1 MPDRIRTS
9 GSGARPPASSRAG
22 SEAAEA
28 RRPFL
33 VGGENY
39 PVDVDRA
46 GGGGDKYEPY
56 TPREARMR
64 LLPQVDGLQVA
75 VRSLPVQLRGADVVF
90 ETKLLANYLASS
102 HFPAELIRAAG
113 FEMVGSRNSPGRLVT
128 RESEEAYPTKTL
140 LLAGPDESFSRLM
153 NLVGSEPERG
163 APRFW
168 ESMVRVDEMRLSPPE
183 DVIRSRVEVGTGEVF
198 TWEAVLHPVSSRSI
212 NPPRELRA
220 VLAKWEA
227 LVREE
232 GGMINLDDV
241 RTVDGLTFVPVGLA
255 AESLTRVARFN
266 PLRCIRLMPKVR
278 PLRVP
283 VTRAVDGPFELAPPD
298 ERATP
303 RSPTRI
309 AIFDGGVD
317 DSCPFVRP
325 FVRQFDLTPEPPEDE
340 DVMHGAAV
348 TTTTLYG
355 YVRDDAIVPRPDVFV
370 DHFRVLP
377 LPYAAAHGPDDID
390 RELYWLLGQI
400 EREVRDGD
408 YALVNLSVGPR
419 MAVDEAGEPDAWT
432 STLDAL
438 AREKSVL
445 FVTAAGNDGHL
456 DAEAGLHRVQVPADM
471 VNGLGVGACIHR
483 DDRQVVRASYS
494 SQGPGR
500 WGARVQPA
508 GVAFGG
514 VLPSAPFVG
523 VLPHGTLGIMEGTS
537 FAAPLVTHG
546 LTGLLAEIGPTRSS
560 PELLRAFAIHHAER
574 STRNHDL
581 NQIGYGRF
589 RERYDDVWVGD
600 RRAVTV
606 VYEDR
611 LNREGV
617 AGLRLPVP
625 EGLPPDAQLEVW
637 WTLCITAPIA
647 PHDAVEYTM
656 AGCETLFRPHR
667 YRYGFN
673 DPATNK
679 KKGEA
684 DIREERDLALSY
696 IRQGFVQSR
705 MPVSKPAPRML
716 GREQG
721 RREGGKWETVV
732 QQRFSRLAASTL
744 VEPTVELNYIARGGG
759 ILQRNVDALPYA
771 MLVTVR
777 TRADVDLYGLVSQQ
791 FPLLAPIQ
799 AQVQLRV

>member
-1 MPDRIRTS
+1 MP
-9 GSGARPPASSRAG
+9 
-22 SEAAEA
+22 E
-28 RRPFL
+28 
-33 VGGENY
+33 
-39 PVDVDRA
+39 
-46 GGGGDKYEPY
+46 
-56 TPREARMR
+56 
-64 LLPQVDGLQVA
+64 
-75 VRSLPVQLRGADVVF
+75 QLRGTDVVF
-90 ETKLLANYLASS
+90 ETRLLANYLAGS
-102 HFPAELIRAAG
+102 HHPAELIRAAG
-113 FEMVGSRNSPGRLVT
+113 FELVGSRNSPGRLVT
-128 RESEEAYPTKTL
+128 RDSEETYPTKTL
-140 LLAGPDESFSRLM
+140 LLAGPDESYTRLM
-153 NLVGSEPERG
+153 RLVGAEPEAA

-168 ESMVRVDEMRLSPPE
+168 ESMVRVDEMRLAPPE
-183 DVIRSRVEVGTGEVF
+183 DVIRSRVELGTGEVF
-198 TWEAVLHPVSSRSI
+198 TWEAVLHPVRSRSV
-212 NPPRELRA
+212 NASRELRS

-227 LVREE
+227 LVRSE
-232 GGMINLDDV
+232 GGAIDLDDV
-241 RTVDGLTFVPVGLA
+241 RTVDGMSFIPVSLA
-255 AESLTRVARFN
+255 AESLSRVARFN
-266 PLRCIRLMPKVR
+266 PLRCIRIMPKVR

-283 VTRAVDGPFELAPPD
+283 VTRAVDGPFELTPPD

-303 RSPTRI
+303 RSATRI

-317 DSCPFVRP
+317 ESCPFVRP
-325 FVRQFDLTPEPPEDE
+325 FVRQFELSPEPPEDE
-340 DVMHGAAV
+340 DVAHGAAV

-355 YVRDDAIVPRPDVFV
+355 YVRADATVPRPDVFV

-390 RELYWLLGQI
+390 RELYWLLGEI
-400 EREVRDGD
+400 EREVRAGD

-438 AREKSVL
+438 AREKRVL

-456 DAEAGLHRVQVPADM
+456 DAESGLHRVQVPADM
-471 VNGLGVGACIHR
+471 VNGLGVGACVDR
-483 DDRQVVRASYS
+483 DGRQVVRASYS

-523 VLPHGTLGIMEGTS
+523 VLPHGALGIMEGTS

-546 LTGLLAEIGPTRSS
+546 LTGLLAEIGPTRAS
-560 PELLRAFAIHHAER
+560 PELLRAFAIHHATR

-589 RERYDDVWVGD
+589 RERYDDVWVGA
-600 RRAVTV
+600 RNSVTV

-625 EGLPPDAQLEVW
+625 AGLPADAQLELW

-647 PHDAVEYTM
+647 PRDAVEYTM
-656 AGCETLFRPHR
+656 AGCEVLFRPHR
-667 YRYGFN
+667 YRYSFN
-673 DPATNK
+673 DPARNNK
-679 KKGEA
+679 KMGEA
-684 DIREERDLALSY
+684 DIREERDLARSF
-696 IRQGFVQSR
+696 IRQGYVQSR
-705 MPVSKPAPRML
+705 MPVSKSAPRML

-732 QQRFSRLAASTL
+732 QQRFSRLEARTL
-744 VEPTVELNYIARGGG
+744 IEPTIELNYIARDGGV
-759 ILQRNVDALPYA
+759 IKRDVDALPYA
-771 MLVTVR
+771 MLVTVS
-777 TRADVDLYGLVSQQ
+777 TRATVDLYGLVSQQ